1 MANTTTTIGLF
12 ETQDQAQNAIN
23 KLIDS
28 GFERGSIRIVN
39 SIDDIRSLRSL
50 PAGDAD
56 FYREFINRDNGYLVV
71 VQAPQN
77 RIQQAA
83 EILSSRE
90 FSTINADSLNE
101 QYRQSGYTNATLR
114 DYADHDVVLPVIEE
128 DIQIGKRQVERG
140 RMRIYTEM
148 TETPIEEQVTLREE
162 RVNVERH
169 AVDRPVTD
177 ADMNAF
183 REGEFEVRTTAEE
196 AVVQKQARVVEEVTI
211 NKDVSERTETIRDS
225 VRRTDVHVDENVASN
240 ERTVGGSDYET
251 YATGFRSYYDQNL
264 RSSGASYEQY
274 DPAFRY
280 GHTLANDQNLRGND
294 WNSFE
299 SSARTRWEERNPG
312 TWEQFKDS
320 IRYAWDTVRGKR

>member
-1 MANTTTTIGLF
+1 MAKTTTTIGLF
-12 ETQDQAQNAIN
+12 ETQDQAQAAIN

-50 PAGDAD
+50 PAGDAE
-56 FYREFINRDNGYLVV
+56 FYREFINRDRGYLVV

-101 QYRQSGYTNATLR
+101 RYRQSGYTNASLR
-114 DYADHDVVLPVIEE
+114 DYGEQDVVLPVIEE
-128 DIQIGKRQVERG
+128 DIQIGKREVERG

-148 TETPIEEQVTLREE
+148 TETPVEEQVTLREE
-162 RVNVERH
+162 RVNVDRRP
-169 AVDRPVTD
+169 VDRPVTD

-240 ERTVGGSDYET
+240 ERAVGGTGYDT

-264 RSSGASYEQY
+264 RSSGAAYEQY

-280 GHTLANDQNLRGND
+280 GYTLANDQNLRGND
-294 WNSFE
+294 WNTFE

>member
-1 MANTTTTIGLF
+1 MGNTTTTIGLF
-12 ETQDQAQNAIN
+12 ETQDQAQAAIN
-23 KLIDS
+23 TLIES
-28 GFERGSIRIVN
+28 GFDRGSIRIVN

-56 FYREFINRDNGYLVV
+56 FYGEFINRNGYLVV

-90 FSTINADSLNE
+90 FSTIDADSLSE
-101 QYRQSGYTNATLR
+101 QYRQSGYTSARLR
-114 DYADHDVVLPVIEE
+114 DYGEHDVVLPVIEE
-128 DIQIGKRQVERG
+128 NLQVGKREVERG
-140 RMRIYTEM
+140 RMRIYTEVV
-148 TETPIEEQVTLREE
+148 ETPIEEQVTLREE
-162 RVNVERH
+162 RVNVDRR

-177 ADMNAF
+177 ADLNAF
-183 REGEFEVRTTAEE
+183 REGEFEVRATAEE

-211 NKDVSERTETIRDS
+211 NKDVTERTETIRDS
-225 VRRTDVHVDENVASN
+225 VRRTDVRVDEDFAAN
-240 ERTVGGSDYET
+240 ERAVGGTGYET

-264 RSSGASYEQY
+264 RSSGGTYEQY

-280 GHTLANDQNLRGND
+280 GYTLANDQNLRGND
-294 WNSFE
+294 WNAFE

-320 IRYAWDTVRGKR
+320 IRHAWDTVTGKR

>member
-1 MANTTTTIGLF
+1 MASTTTTIGLF
-12 ETQDQAQNAIN
+12 ETQDQAQAAIEN
-23 KLIDS
+23 LIAS
-28 GFERGSIRIVN
+28 GFDRSAIRMVN
-39 SIDDIRSLRSL
+39 SIDDIHSLRSL

-56 FYREFINRDNGYLVV
+56 FYREFITRNGKLVI

-83 EILSSRE
+83 EILSSRQ
-90 FSTINADSLNE
+90 FSTIDADALSE
-101 QYRQSGYTNATLR
+101 QYRQSGATTATLR
-114 DYADHDVVLPVIEE
+114 DYAEHDVVLPVIEE

-140 RMRIYTEM
+140 RMRIYTEV

-177 ADMNAF
+177 ADLSAF

-211 NKDVSERTETIRDS
+211 NKEVTEHTETIRDS
-225 VRRTDVHVDENVASN
+225 VRRTDVHVDEDVAN
-240 ERTVGGSDYET
+240 TERAVGGSSYDT

-264 RSSGASYEQY
+264 SASGGTYEQY

-280 GHTLANDQNLRGND
+280 GHTLATDQTLHGSD
-294 WNSFE
+294 WTSVE
-299 SSARTRWEERNPG
+299 SSARTRWEEHNPG
-312 TWEQFKDS
+312 TWEQVKDS
-320 IRYAWDTVRGKR
+320 IRYAWDTVRGKH